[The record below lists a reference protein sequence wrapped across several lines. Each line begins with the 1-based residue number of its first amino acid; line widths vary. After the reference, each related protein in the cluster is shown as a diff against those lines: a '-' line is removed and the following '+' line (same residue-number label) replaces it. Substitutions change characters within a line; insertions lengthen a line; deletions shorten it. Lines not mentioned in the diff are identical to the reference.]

1 MCVSGPSIM
10 DGYWNDNEKT
20 EKNIFI
26 DNRNIKWY
34 KTGDSGYIKNDF
46 IYYTGRISENYKLNN
61 GKFVN
66 VNNIEAIIKKYVKGN
81 FIVYSEDNKT
91 NTIITDNEINNK
103 TLSIINKNLSSYLK
117 IINVIKIDEE
127 EISKFMTPKLSIKR
141 NQLIKY
147 IKNKHI
153 K

>member
-1 MCVSGPSIM
+1 MQQ
-10 DGYWNDNEKT
+10 
-20 EKNIFI
+20 NI
-26 DNRNIKWY
+26 
-34 KTGDSGYIKNDF
+34 
-46 IYYTGRISENYKLNN
+46 
-61 GKFVN
+61 
-66 VNNIEAIIKKYVKGN
+66 
-81 FIVYSEDNKT
+81 
-91 NTIITDNEINNK
+91 TIITDNEINNK